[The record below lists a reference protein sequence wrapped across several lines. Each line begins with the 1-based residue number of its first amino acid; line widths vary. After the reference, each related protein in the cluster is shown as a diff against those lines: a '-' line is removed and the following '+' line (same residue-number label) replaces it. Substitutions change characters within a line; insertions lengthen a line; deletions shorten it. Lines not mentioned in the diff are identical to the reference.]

1 MILCLY
7 FGMSTIKS
15 SCDLLQFVAGR
26 RVSIGTF
33 VNKKTND
40 PFKSII
46 LTDEKGNH
54 SFIAFSS
61 NLGELSSGEIVK
73 MKNDLQVVTMDS
85 GTHILCKKGANTWED
100 VQL

>member
-1 MILCLY
+1 MILSLY

-26 RVSIGTF
+26 RVSLGTF
-33 VNKKTND
+33 VNKQTNET
-40 PFKSII
+40 FKSII
-46 LTDEKGNH
+46 LTNTAGDH
-54 SFIAFSS
+54 CFVAFSS
-61 NLGELSSGEIVK
+61 NLGELTSGEIAK

-85 GTHILCKKGANTWED
+85 GTHILCKKGANSWED